1 MINAKVVFD
10 GDDIVVNGKRFT
22 VAAEYSYD
30 TVILGLG
37 DNNEYITIE
46 EAVKHCME
54 NNE

>member
-1 MINAKVVFD
+1 MIIAEVIFD
-10 GDDIVVNGKRFT
+10 GVCIEVTGKRFS

-37 DNNEYITIE
+37 DNNEYMTIE
-46 EAVKHCME
+46 EAVKYCME